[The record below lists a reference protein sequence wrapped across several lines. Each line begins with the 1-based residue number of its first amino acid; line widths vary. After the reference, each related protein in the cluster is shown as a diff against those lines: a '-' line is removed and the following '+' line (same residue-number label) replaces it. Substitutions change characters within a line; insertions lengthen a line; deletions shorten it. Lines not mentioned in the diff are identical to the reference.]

1 LKNPNEE
8 LADLLTELDP
18 PYETKDELKV
28 GRMLDRYGVP
38 FFYKQAT
45 IIYHEGKNEIWKP
58 SFTLYSY
65 GGAVVDYVAGTGGN
79 PREQVLNRDRIYRYN
94 QIPAVV
100 LGPPDLDKANWDKD
114 LYQRLEQMSRRA
126 FDPMQYMPAGT
137 GGRQ

>member
-1 LKNPNEE
+1 MKNLNELE
-8 LADLLTELDP
+8 DLLTELDQ
-18 PYETKDELKV
+18 PYESKDELKV
-28 GRMLDRYGVP
+28 GRMLDRYGIP

-65 GGAVVDYVAGTGGN
+65 GGAVIDYVAGTGGN

-100 LGPPDLDKANWDKD
+100 LGPPTVRSSAAIW
-114 LYQRLEQMSRRA
+114 S
-126 FDPMQYMPAGT
+126 AGGT
-137 GGRQ
+137 WAAMAWISSQCSTILCLIWS